1 MYALCIYDPL
11 IVMQTNYNIQNSIL
25 AQMVD
30 RFRLTKFITQ
40 IATIFDYY

>member
-11 IVMQTNYNIQNSIL
+11 NVMQTNNNIQNSIL
-25 AQMVD
+25 DQMVD
-30 RFRLTKFITQ
+30 KFLLTIFITQ